1 MSINIVIVV
10 TYLIFLMIWTFSFN
24 LCCRFYLI
32 HATSKIAYAYYFGN
46 CCLFNPV
53 CFFRLPVIICVCLLI
68 FCGGG
73 GGGGE
78 GYSMGC
84 MYGDSMYGMGYGATY
99 RPSFYTILNPC

>member
-68 FCGGG
+68 FCGGVG
-73 GGGGE
+73 GGGG
-78 GYSMGC
+78 GVKDIPWGACTGVPCHDYINLYTS
-84 MYGDSMYGMGYGATY
+84 DSFIY
-99 RPSFYTILNPC
+99 